1 MRAMH
6 SSFPFAATALLL
18 SLTAAVP
25 PAAAAKPS
33 PAAPATQIKAEKAA
47 VDRVTA
53 AEISGHLR
61 FLADDLLEGRMPG
74 TRGSHL
80 AIAYIA
86 AQLEAFGLSP
96 GVHLDAHPGTVSG
109 SPAADG
115 AARSFLQ
122 RVPLLRLKGRLPPKV
137 EFRAADAKE
146 GAPPLALSTG
156 GGVQADL
163 VLKPD
168 APVDFAKVEDA
179 ELVFAGYGIVAPEY
193 GWDDYKDVDV
203 RGKIVVLLN
212 FNPPFA
218 GEVDGKRVRLWY
230 GRWDYKYQTAAAHGA
245 AGVYIIHTTESAGY
259 PWQVL
264 ANSADAVRFDLP
276 PHGEPRLQFQGWVT
290 DDAAH
295 RLFALGGKDLDAL
308 RGQATG
314 ATGKDFKPVSLGVR
328 SSLNMPV
335 ERRTIQ
341 SANVI
346 GVVPGTDPLLRDE
359 AVVFTAHHD
368 HLGTVP
374 PTELGKDGIYNGA
387 LDNASGVAA
396 ILTMAHAAMV
406 SPPRRSL
413 YFCFVTAE
421 EQGLLGSRW
430 LAQHPP
436 VPAGRIA
443 ADINI
448 DSFNKW
454 GLTHD
459 VGLLGLGKSSLD
471 AVVRQAAAEQGR
483 TVHGDPFPDRGSFYR
498 SDMFEL
504 ARAGVPPVAL
514 KGGPSYVGRP
524 EGWGRAQH
532 EAFERK
538 DYHQPSD
545 EYHGDWDLEGAVQD
559 AQLDLVIGLRVANA
573 QRLPEWTHGDEFE
586 AARKAAAR

>member
-1 MRAMH
+1 MH
-6 SSFPFAATALLL
+6 SSLTLAAAPFLML
-18 SLTAAVP
+18 SLAAAGPTAAAPTQAARTAAAVP
-25 PAAAAKPS
+25 SSRATPASPS
-33 PAAPATQIKAEKAA
+33 KAEKAA
-47 VDRVTA
+47 TARVTA
-53 AEISGHLR
+53 AEISGHVR
-61 FLADDLLEGRMPG
+61 FLADDLLEGRKPG
-74 TRGSHL
+74 TRGSSL

-96 GVHLDAHPGTVSG
+96 GV
-109 SPAADG
+109 PAVNG
-115 AARSFLQ
+115 ARPSFLQ
-122 RVPLLRLKGRLPPKV
+122 QVPLVRLQGKLPGKV
-137 EFRAADAKE
+137 EFRAADTKG
-146 GAPPLALSTG
+146 GAPGAPLSLSTG

-168 APVDFAKVEDA
+168 AHVDLAKVEDA

-218 GEVDGKRVRLWY
+218 GEVDGRRVRLWY
-230 GRWDYKYQTAAAHGA
+230 GRWDYKYQAAAAHGA

-264 ANSADAVRFDLP
+264 SNSADAVKFDLP

-290 DDAAH
+290 DGAAH
-295 RLFALGGKDLDAL
+295 KLFALGGKDLDAL
-308 RGQATG
+308 RAQATG
-314 ATGKDFKPVSLGVR
+314 AGAKSFKPVALGVR
-328 SSLNMPV
+328 SSLTMPI
-335 ERRTIQ
+335 ERQTIE

-346 GVVPGTDPLLRDE
+346 GMIPGTDPVLRGE

-374 PTELGKDGIYNGA
+374 PTEPGKDGIYNGA

-396 ILTMAHAAMV
+396 ILTLGHAALV

-471 AVVRQAAAEQGR
+471 EVVRKAAAEQGR

-514 KGGPSYVGRP
+514 KGGPSFVGKP

-545 EYHGDWDLEGAVQD
+545 EYHGDWDLAGAVQD

-573 QRLPEWTHGDEFE
+573 PNLPEWTHGDEFE

>member
-1 MRAMH
+1 MTTPR
-6 SSFPFAATALLL
+6 SFTTSAALLL
-18 SLTAAVP
+18 SLAALAPARAAP
-25 PAAAAKPS
+25 PAAAGRAPPAK
-33 PAAPATQIKAEKAA
+33 IEKAA
-47 VDRVTA
+47 TARVTA

-61 FLADDLLEGRMPG
+61 FLSDDLLEGRKPG
-74 TRGSHL
+74 TRGSNL
-80 AIAYIA
+80 AVAYIA
-86 AQLEAFGLSP
+86 AQLEAFGLAP
-96 GVHLDAHPGTVSG
+96 GAPAEG
-109 SPAADG
+109 SAKASYVQP
-115 AARSFLQ
+115 
-122 RVPLLRLKGRLPPKV
+122 VPLVRMQGKVPGNV
-137 EFRAADAKE
+137 EFRAAGTA
-146 GAPPLALSTG
+146 GAAPLSLTTG
-156 GGVQADL
+156 GGVKADL
-163 VLKPD
+163 VIAPD
-168 APVDFAKVEDA
+168 AHVDLAKVDDA

-218 GEVDGKRVRLWY
+218 GEPDGKRVRLWY

-264 ANSADAVRFDLP
+264 SNSAEGVRFALP
-276 PHGEPRLQFQGWVT
+276 PQGEPRLQFQGWVT
-290 DDAAH
+290 DGAAH
-295 RLFALGGKDLDAL
+295 KLFALGGKDLDVL

-314 ATGKDFKPVSLGVR
+314 PDGKAFRPVSLGVR
-328 SSLNMPV
+328 SSLSMPI
-335 ERRTIQ
+335 ERRTIE

-346 GVVPGTDPLLRDE
+346 GVIPGTDPALRGE

-368 HLGTVP
+368 HLGSVP
-374 PTELGKDGIYNGA
+374 SADGKDGIYNGA

-396 ILTMAHAAMV
+396 ILTMAHAATL
-406 SPPRRSL
+406 SPSRRSL

-448 DSFNKW
+448 DSFNKF
-454 GLTHD
+454 GLTRD

-471 AVVRQAAAEQGR
+471 AVVRKAAAEQGR
-483 TVHGDPFPDRGSFYR
+483 VVHGDPFPDRGAFYR

-504 ARAGVPPVAL
+504 ARVGVPPVAL
-514 KGGPSYVGRP
+514 KGGPSYVDRP
-524 EGWGRAQH
+524 EGWGQAQQ
-532 EAFERK
+532 EAYERK

-545 EYHGDWDLEGAVQD
+545 EYHGDWDLRGAVQD
-559 AQLDLVIGLRVANA
+559 AQLDLVIGLRVGNA
-573 QRLPEWTHGDEFE
+573 PALPRWTPGDEFE
-586 AARKAAAR
+586 GARKAAAR